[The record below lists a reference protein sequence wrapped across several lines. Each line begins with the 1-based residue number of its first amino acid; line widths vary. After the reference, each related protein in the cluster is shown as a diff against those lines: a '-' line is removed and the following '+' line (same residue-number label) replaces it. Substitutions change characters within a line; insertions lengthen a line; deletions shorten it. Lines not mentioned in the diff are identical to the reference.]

1 MRKIEKFENSSHVL
15 FINGPCQIESK
26 KHCMYMADKLVDIH
40 KELNGSFVFK
50 ASYDKANRTS
60 ISGTRGVGIDEGLD
74 ILNEIKQ
81 KHKIEILTDVHE
93 CNQVERVAQV
103 ADIIQIPA
111 FLCRQTDLL
120 IEAGKSGKMVN
131 IKKGQF
137 LSPYDM
143 INVIKKVE
151 MTGNKNIL
159 ITERGSCF
167 GYNNLVVDM
176 RSLVVMKETGYPVI
190 FDATHSVQTPGGN
203 GTSSSGQRNMIAPL
217 ARAAVAI
224 GIAGLFMEVHNKPE
238 EAKSDGANSFRLEHL
253 SKFLSNII
261 TLDSQTKAYK
271 EVKYE

>member
-1 MRKIEKFENSSHVL
+1 
-15 FINGPCQIESK
+15 
-26 KHCMYMADKLVDIH
+26 MADKLVDIH

>member
-1 MRKIEKFENSSHVL
+1 MRRIEKFENSSHVL

-26 KHCMYMADKLVDIH
+26 KHCMYMADNLVDIH

-60 ISGTRGVGIDEGLD
+60 ISGTRGVGIDE
-74 ILNEIKQ
+74 
-81 KHKIEILTDVHE
+81 
-93 CNQVERVAQV
+93 CNQVERVSQV

-271 EVKYE
+271 EIKYE